1 MRVTGEVLALLGA
14 LLALSAAVG
23 VIRLPTPLSRMH
35 ALTKAST
42 VGVVLL
48 ALGAAFAL
56 PTLND
61 ATSALLAGGL
71 QLLTLPVAANL
82 LARSSHRAEQR
93 QDAERAE
100 SDQAAAE
107 QAAAGR
113 ADAERANADPHGRD
127 RP

>member
-93 QDAERAE
+93 QDA
-100 SDQAAAE
+100 D
-107 QAAAGR
+107 R
-113 ADAERANADPHGRD
+113 ADAERADTERADTERANADPNGGD